1 MSKPLQVGL
10 TGGIGSGKTTV
21 AKIFEHL
28 GISVYDADS
37 RAKFLMTTDGNLVQA
52 IKKEFGKLAYRPDE
66 TLDRSFLA
74 AAVFGSSEK
83 RQVLNSLI
91 HPALDRDYAVW
102 VEVHGNDT
110 YLLKD
115 AALLIETGSYK
126 ALDKII
132 LVIAPEDLRVS
143 RILRRDPERTESDVR
158 KIMGAQMDDTEKMK
172 YADFIVKN
180 DEQKLLVPQVLDLH
194 GRLLALGAEN
204 R

>member
-1 MSKPLQVGL
+1 
-10 TGGIGSGKTTV
+10 
-21 AKIFEHL
+21 
-28 GISVYDADS
+28 
-37 RAKFLMTTDGNLVQA
+37 MTTDGNLMQA

-74 AAVFGSSEK
+74 AAVFDSSER

-91 HPALDRDYAVW
+91 HPALASDYAVW
-102 VEVHGNDT
+102 VAAHGKDT

-132 LVIAPEDLRVS
+132 LVTAPEDLRIS
-143 RILRRDPERTESDVR
+143 RILRRDPQRTESDVR
-158 KIMGAQMDDTEKMK
+158 KIMGAQMNDTEKMK
-172 YADFIVKN
+172 YADFILHN
-180 DEQKLLVPQVLDLH
+180 DEQRPLVAQVLDLH
-194 GRLLALGAEN
+194 SRLLAACAEN